1 VKRRTAHCALDDAQ
15 DSTVPPR
22 PQPPQ
27 PTTTWPEVFQSIGV
41 CALLCATVAFIV
53 YAIVA
58 L

>member
-1 VKRRTAHCALDDAQ
+1 MLDVQ
-15 DSTVPPR
+15 DPSHGKPP
-22 PQPPQ
+22 
-27 PTTTWPEVFQSIGV
+27 TNWPEAFETIGV